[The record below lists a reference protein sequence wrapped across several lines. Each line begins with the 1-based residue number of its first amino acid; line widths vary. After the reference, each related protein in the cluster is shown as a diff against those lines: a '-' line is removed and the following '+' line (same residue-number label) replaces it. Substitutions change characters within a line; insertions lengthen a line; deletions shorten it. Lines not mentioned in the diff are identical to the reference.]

1 MNYEKIGQNID
12 DMRKARNWTK
22 TALAKKMNTSEPT
35 IHAHIKTGKM
45 SLDSLVRY
53 AEVLGCSIGDLTDG
67 TTNIED
73 FHLDTDILAYY
84 PYNLAV
90 AVGYGFLDP
99 RKPEE
104 VEEARQMAY
113 SIYVPAIMESLDAL
127 TEREQKVIRLRFQ
140 SGLTYEQAGK
150 HFNVTRERIRQV
162 EAKAIRKLRH
172 PRHWKHWKKD
182 TMDKVFEVAE
192 DRDRL
197 RLENMELKSRL
208 TKIMDAMGMKEEQK
222 QRVMDTKEKA
232 PDVSLDELELSVRSY
247 NCLKRV
253 GVAKLSDFD
262 GWTMERL
269 MKVRNLGRK
278 SMEEVLHKLKEYGVE
293 IKDDTAIPR

>member
-1 MNYEKIGQNID
+1 MDYEKIGQNID
-12 DMRKARNWTK
+12 EIRKARNWTK
-22 TALAKKMNTSEPT
+22 TALAKKMNASEAT
-35 IHAHIKTGKM
+35 IHTHIKTGKM

-90 AVGYGFLDP
+90 AVGYGYLDA
-99 RKPEE
+99 RDPEKM
-104 VEEARQMAY
+104 EEARQMAY
-113 SIYVPAIMESLDAL
+113 SIYVPAIIESLETL

-182 TMDKVFEVAE
+182 TMDKMFEVAE

-247 NCLKRV
+247 NCLKRA
-253 GVAKLSDFD
+253 GITKLSDFE
-262 GWTMERL
+262 GWTTERL

-278 SMEEVLHKLKEYGVE
+278 SMEEVLYKLREHGVE
-293 IKDDTAIPR
+293 ISAEETL